1 MQRIIT
7 ILLSSLI
14 LSCSD
19 DRVTTKFTDLQHA
32 KAEHAFERGW
42 LPPILPPSTKNIIE
56 INNLDLNRGH
66 GSFTFSPTDLNY
78 FSAQGAIP
86 IKMNNAAQGKKK
98 EMQDQGFQFLVYAQG
113 SSIWY
118 IAVHPEGKGAYWVE
132 PIQ

>member
-14 LSCSD
+14 LGCSD
-19 DRVTTKFTDLQHA
+19 DRVTTRFTDLQHA

-42 LPPILPPSTKNIIE
+42 LPPILPLSTKNIIE
-56 INNLDLNRGH
+56 INDLDLNRGH

-86 IKMNNAAQGKKK
+86 IKMNNATQGKKK
-98 EMQDQGFQFLVYAQG
+98 EMQNQGFQFLVYAQD
-113 SSIWY
+113 SSLWY
-118 IAVHPEGKGAYWVE
+118 IAVHPEGKGAYWLE

>member
-14 LSCSD
+14 LGCTD
-19 DRVTTKFTDLQHA
+19 DIVTTKFTDLQHA

-56 INNLDLNRGH
+56 INDLDLNRGH
-66 GSFTFSPTDLNY
+66 GSFKFSPTDLNY
-78 FSAQGAIP
+78 FSVQGAIP
-86 IKMNNAAQGKKK
+86 IKMNNATQGKKK
-98 EMQDQGFQFLVYAQG
+98 EMQDQGFQFLIYAQE
-113 SSIWY
+113 SSLWY

-132 PIQ
+132 SIQ

>member
-14 LSCSD
+14 LGCSD

-42 LPPILPPSTKNIIE
+42 LPPILSPSTKNIIE
-56 INNLDLNRGH
+56 INDLDLNRGH
-66 GSFTFSPTDLNY
+66 GSFSFSPTDLNY

-86 IKMNNAAQGKKK
+86 IKMNNAVQGKKK
-98 EMQDQGFQFLVYAQG
+98 EMQDQGFQFLVYAQD
-113 SSIWY
+113 SSLWY